1 MKKVI
6 IATLCLFVSTLF
18 TSCGVGN
25 YSVTSGVEDKAAI
38 CFSAS
43 SSYDIDVTIDGQ
55 QYATATVK
63 DIAHK
68 TRRDIKRTAKRSIQ
82 ATPGRHKVEV
92 TRNGEKIYSKEVIL
106 STGDTKIIE
115 L

>member
-1 MKKVI
+1 MKKTI
-6 IATLCLFVSTLF
+6 IATLCLFMASLF
-18 TSCGVGN
+18 SSCGVGN
-25 YSVTSGVEDKAAI
+25 YTVTSGVEDKASV
-38 CFSAS
+38 CFSAP

-55 QYATATVK
+55 KYATTTVK

-68 TRRDIKRTAKRSIQ
+68 TRRNIKKTANCSIQ
-82 ATPGRHKVEV
+82 TTPGRHKVEV
-92 TRNGEKIYSKEVIL
+92 KHEGKTVYSKEVML

>member
-25 YSVTSGVEDKAAI
+25 YTVTSGVEDKASV

-43 SSYDIDVTIDGQ
+43 SAYDIDVTIDNQ
-55 QYATATVK
+55 QYSTTTVK

-68 TRRDIKRTAKRSIQ
+68 TRRDIKRTANRAIQ
-82 ATPGRHKVEV
+82 TTPGRHKVEV
-92 TRNGEKIYSKEVIL
+92 KRNGQTVYSKEVML